1 MIHPC
6 TEQMQQRLHVY
17 ETVPREAERTL
28 RLLDDLSDDEPR
40 DALDELLAAAPIDD
54 EPTTPEEDAG
64 ARKAR
69 EQVKR
74 GEVFSAEQIKREI
87 A

>member
-1 MIHPC
+1 MTAKEQLRERIETL
-6 TEQMQQRLHVY
+6 TE
-17 ETVPREAERTL
+17 REAERTL

-74 GEVFSAEQIKREI
+74 GEVSSAEQIKREI